1 MVDLQKEIFRE
12 LDLQS
17 SGVIKINDFR
27 AGIISWK
34 TNQIMPQ
41 DVDLLIR
48 KIGSA
53 SGIKYTDWI
62 IATTDWQTIFEET
75 DLLKQAFSYLD
86 QDQDGLITSN
96 DLYRSINYNIE
107 LNTAN

>member
-1 MVDLQKEIFRE
+1 
-12 LDLQS
+12 
-17 SGVIKINDFR
+17 
-27 AGIISWK
+27 
-34 TNQIMPQ
+34 MPH

-86 QDQDGLITSN
+86 
-96 DLYRSINYNIE
+96 
-107 LNTAN
+107 